1 METLNMT
8 WVNLLRKQYLDI
20 LDFYA
25 GNKQLLDDK
34 ALQKAYQTLLSV
46 TSVEEFKQWSKLL
59 KDYGLSFTDVE
70 GIPQKGNL
78 LGALDD
84 YAEGAQKGNLLG
96 ALDDYAEGANDKIL
110 SVFIRWKLGFNPEK
124 WTETVHWNRELVDIL
139 LKATQREEDVHIVIF
154 PCGKPN
160 ARRWAAIGQDADRLF
175 EVFGWQTGHVE
186 ATTGPVSWMFINGY
200 GLDVLRQS
208 GYSIQIRD
216 FGEFDILSTAF
227 EEDSVAS
234 LQQFIDYLRMMGE
247 MAEEQVRFLRK
258 IRPVIYPH
266 PGYFELTQASL
277 DFGRNTVV
285 AKFDS
290 GEEVTLAEG
299 KNWSLNGLTRSL
311 AVQMGAELGET

>member
-8 WVNLLRKQYLDI
+8 WVNLLRKQFIEIIDYYDSNPQSF
-20 LDFYA
+20 D
-25 GNKQLLDDK
+25 NKVLK
-34 ALQKAYQTLLSV
+34 KAYDALLSV
-46 TSVEEFKQWSKLL
+46 KSVEEFKQWRKLL
-59 KDYGLSFTDVE
+59 KDYGLSFTDMDVTAHKDN
-70 GIPQKGNL
+70 Q
-78 LGALDD
+78 LDI
-84 YAEGAQKGNLLG
+84 
-96 ALDDYAEGANDKIL
+96 LDDYAEGANDKIL
-110 SVFIRWKLGFNPEK
+110 DVFIRWKLSFNPLK
-124 WTETVHWNRELVDIL
+124 WTEMENWNHELVDIL
-139 LKATQREEDVHIVIF
+139 LKATKREEDVHIVIF

-160 ARRWAAIGQDADRLF
+160 AKRWAAIGQDADRLF
-175 EVFGWQTGHVE
+175 EVFGWQTGRVNS
-186 ATTGPVSWMFINGY
+186 TNGPVSWMFINGY

-247 MAEEQVRFLRK
+247 LADEQVRFLRK

-266 PGYFELTQASL
+266 PGYFELTQARL

-299 KNWSLNGLTRSL
+299 KNWNLNGLTRSL
-311 AVQMGAELGET
+311 AVQMGAELGEA

>member
-1 METLNMT
+1 MT
-8 WVNLLRKQYLDI
+8 WVNLLRMQFIEI
-20 LDFYA
+20 LEFYDE
-25 GNKQLLDDK
+25 NLERFNYKELK
-34 ALQKAYQTLLSV
+34 KAYDTLLSV
-46 TSVEEFKQWSKLL
+46 KSVEEFKQWRKLL
-59 KDYGLSFTDVE
+59 KDYGLSFTDMD
-70 GIPQKGNL
+70 GT
-78 LGALDD
+78 
-84 YAEGAQKGNLLG
+84 AQKDNQLG
-96 ALDDYAEGANDKIL
+96 ILDDYAEGANDKIL
-110 SVFIRWKLGFNPEK
+110 DVFIRWKLSFNPK
-124 WTETVHWNRELVDIL
+124 NWKKVQQWNSEIVDIL
-139 LKATQREEDVHIVIF
+139 VKATQREEDVHIVIF

-160 ARRWAAIGQDADRLF
+160 AKRWAAIGQDADRLF
-175 EVFGWQTGHVE
+175 EVFGWQTGHVS

-258 IRPVIYPH
+258 IRPGIYPH
-266 PGYFELTQASL
+266 PGYFELTQARL

-290 GEEVTLAEG
+290 GKEVTLAEG
-299 KNWSLNGLTRSL
+299 KNWRLDELTRPL
-311 AVQMGAELGET
+311 VVQMGTELGEA

>member
-8 WVNLLRKQYLDI
+8 WVNLLRMQFIEI
-20 LDFYA
+20 LEFYDE
-25 GNKQLLDDK
+25 NPERFNYKELK
-34 ALQKAYQTLLSV
+34 KAYDALLSV
-46 TSVEEFKQWSKLL
+46 KSVEEFKQWRKLL
-59 KDYGLSFTDVE
+59 KDYGLSFTDMD
-70 GIPQKGNL
+70 GT
-78 LGALDD
+78 
-84 YAEGAQKGNLLG
+84 AQKDNQLG
-96 ALDDYAEGANDKIL
+96 ILDDYAEGANDKIL
-110 SVFIRWKLGFNPEK
+110 DVFIRWKLSFNPLK
-124 WTETVHWNRELVDIL
+124 WMEMENWNRELVDIL
-139 LKATQREEDVHIVIF
+139 LKATQREEDVHIVVF

-160 ARRWAAIGQDADRLF
+160 AKRWAAIGQDADRLF
-175 EVFGWQTGHVE
+175 EVFGWQTGHVN
-186 ATTGPVSWMFINGY
+186 ATNGPVSWMFINGY

-234 LQQFIDYLRMMGE
+234 LQQFIDYMRMMDKLSGE
-247 MAEEQVRFLRK
+247 QIEFLRK

-266 PGYFELTQASL
+266 PGYFELTQARL

-299 KNWSLNGLTRSL
+299 KNWNLNGLTRSL
-311 AVQMGAELGET
+311 AVQMGAELGEA

>member
-1 METLNMT
+1 MNDVTNNQESTMETLNMT

-25 GNKQLLDDK
+25 GNQQLLEDK
-34 ALQKAYQTLLSV
+34 ELRKAYQTLLSV
-46 TSVEEFKQWSKLL
+46 TSVDEFKQWRKLL
-59 KDYGLSFTDVE
+59 KDYGLSFTDVD
-70 GIPQKGNL
+70 GI
-78 LGALDD
+78 
-84 YAEGAQKGNLLG
+84 AQKNNMLG
-96 ALDDYAEGANDKIL
+96 ILDDYAEGANDKIL

-124 WTETVHWNRELVDIL
+124 WTETEQWNRELVDIL
-139 LKATQREEDVHIVIF
+139 LKATQRGEDVHIVIF

-160 ARRWAAIGQDADRLF
+160 ARRRAAIGQDADRLF

-247 MAEEQVRFLRK
+247 LADEQVRFLRK
-258 IRPVIYPH
+258 IRPVIYLH
-266 PGYFELTQASL
+266 PGYFELIQARL
-277 DFGRNTVV
+277 DFDRNNVV
-285 AKFDS
+285 AKFYS
-290 GEEVTLAEG
+290 GKEVTLAEG
-299 KNWSLNGLTRSL
+299 KNWRLDELTRPL
-311 AVQMGAELGET
+311 VVQLGTELGKA

>member
-1 METLNMT
+1 M
-8 WVNLLRKQYLDI
+8 
-20 LDFYA
+20 
-25 GNKQLLDDK
+25 
-34 ALQKAYQTLLSV
+34 
-46 TSVEEFKQWSKLL
+46 
-59 KDYGLSFTDVE
+59 
-70 GIPQKGNL
+70 
-78 LGALDD
+78 
-84 YAEGAQKGNLLG
+84 
-96 ALDDYAEGANDKIL
+96 
-110 SVFIRWKLGFNPEK
+110 
-124 WTETVHWNRELVDIL
+124 
-139 LKATQREEDVHIVIF
+139 HIVIF

-160 ARRWAAIGQDADRLF
+160 AKRWAAIGQDADRLF

-208 GYSIQIRD
+208 GYSVQIRD

-247 MAEEQVRFLRK
+247 LADEQVKFLRK

-266 PGYFELTQASL
+266 PGYFELTQARL

-299 KNWSLNGLTRSL
+299 KLSVSQGKWLQWHQGCTSMPFRHTLCARALECFTSLFRPRTTKAKPSS
-311 AVQMGAELGET
+311 

>member
-8 WVNLLRKQYLDI
+8 WVNLLREQYLEI

-34 ALQKAYQTLLSV
+34 ELMKAYQTLLSV
-46 TSVEEFKQWSKLL
+46 TSVEEFKQWRKLL

-70 GIPQKGNL
+70 GVARKDNM
-78 LGALDD
+78 LGILDD
-84 YAEGAQKGNLLG
+84 C
-96 ALDDYAEGANDKIL
+96 AEGANDKIL
-110 SVFIRWKLGFNPEK
+110 SVFVKWKLGVNPEK
-124 WTETVHWNRELVDIL
+124 WTETEQWNRELVDIL

-160 ARRWAAIGQDADRLF
+160 AKRWAAIGQDADRLF
-175 EVFGWQTGHVE
+175 EAFGWQTGHVE
-186 ATTGPVSWMFINGY
+186 ATTGLVSWMFINGY

-247 MAEEQVRFLRK
+247 LADEQVRFLRK

-266 PGYFELTQASL
+266 PGYFELTQARL

-299 KNWSLNGLTRSL
+299 KNWNLNGLTRSL
-311 AVQMGAELGET
+311 AVQMGAELGEA

>member
-8 WVNLLRKQYLDI
+8 WVNLLRRQYLDI

-34 ALQKAYQTLLSV
+34 ELMKAYQTLLSV
-46 TSVEEFKQWSKLL
+46 TSVEEFKQWRKLL

-70 GIPQKGNL
+70 GIT
-78 LGALDD
+78 
-84 YAEGAQKGNLLG
+84 QKGNLLG

-110 SVFIRWKLGFNPEK
+110 SVFVRWKLGFNPEK
-124 WTETVHWNRELVDIL
+124 WTETEQWNRELVDIL
-139 LKATQREEDVHIVIF
+139 LKATQRDEDVHIVIF

-160 ARRWAAIGQDADRLF
+160 AKRWAAIGHDADRLF

-208 GYSIQIRD
+208 GYSVQIRD

-227 EEDSVAS
+227 EEDSIAS
-234 LQQFIDYLRMMGE
+234 LQQFIDYLRMMDKLSI
-247 MAEEQVRFLRK
+247 EQIEFLRK
-258 IRPVIYPH
+258 IRPIIYPH
-266 PGYFELTQASL
+266 PGYWELTHGNL
-277 DFGRNTVV
+277 VFDKDNVV
-285 AKFDS
+285 AEFDN
-290 GEEVTLAEG
+290 GKKVTLAQG
-299 KNWSLNGLTRSL
+299 KNWRMRELFRPMF
-311 AVQMGAELGET
+311 VEMGAELGEA